1 MAGKITRKRIE
12 KISFTTKVEKLNYPD
27 GEFWQSK
34 MPKK

>member
-1 MAGKITRKRIE
+1 MNGRKITRKEFE
-12 KISFTTKVEKLNYPD
+12 KISTKKVEKLNYPD